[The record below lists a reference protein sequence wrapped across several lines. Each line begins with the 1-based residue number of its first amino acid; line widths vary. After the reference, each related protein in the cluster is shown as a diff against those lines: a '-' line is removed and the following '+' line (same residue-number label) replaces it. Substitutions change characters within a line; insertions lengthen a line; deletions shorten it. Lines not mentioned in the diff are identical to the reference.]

1 LQLIEGLAELFFP
14 TRCAGCELPGA
25 VLCERCREALPRVDL
40 AGACLRCGAPF
51 GYLVCTECW
60 SREWSFEAAIAVG
73 SLEAPLARAVV
84 LHKDAGERR
93 LAAVF
98 GALLAEQVATAWP
111 DWAECV
117 AYVPATRAALQ
128 RRGFDHG
135 RSIAISLSAELG
147 VPLADLLQRTAAR
160 DQRSLG
166 RVERAANAAG
176 TFRAIGDPP
185 HRVLL
190 TDDVFTTGATLDA
203 AAAVLLGEGAEAVRV
218 ASVARAW

>member
-1 LQLIEGLAELFFP
+1 MRLAEGLAELLFP

-25 VLCERCREALPRVDL
+25 VLCDTCRDDLPVI
-40 AGACLRCGAPF
+40 AKPGACPRCGAPF

-60 SREWSFEAAIAVG
+60 SREWAFEAAVAVG

-98 GALLAEQVATAWP
+98 GSLLAEQVTAAWP
-111 DWAECV
+111 DWADSV
-117 AYVPATRAALQ
+117 AYIPATRAALR

-135 RSIAISLSAELG
+135 RGIASALATELSI
-147 VPLADLLQRTAAR
+147 PLAEVLGRSAAR

-166 RVERAANAAG
+166 RDERAANAAG
-176 TFRAIGDPP
+176 TFRVLGHPGR
-185 HRVLL
+185 RVLL
-190 TDDVFTTGATLDA
+190 VDDVFTTGSTLDA
-203 AAAVLLGEGAEAVRV
+203 AAGVLLSAGAESVRV
-218 ASVARAW
+218 GAVARAW

>member
-1 LQLIEGLAELFFP
+1 MRLVEGLAELLFP

-25 VLCERCREALPRVDL
+25 VLCDRCRDELPRVDPV
-40 AGACLRCGAPF
+40 GACLRCGAPF
-51 GYLVCTECW
+51 GHLVCTECW
-60 SREWSFEAAIAVG
+60 SREWSFEAALAVG

-98 GALLAEQVATAWP
+98 GALLAEQVSLAWP
-111 DWAECV
+111 GWAECV
-117 AYVPATRAALQ
+117 AYVPATKAALQ

-135 RSIAISLSAELG
+135 RAIAASLARELR
-147 VPLADLLQRTAAR
+147 VPLAEVLQRSAAR

-166 RVERAANAAG
+166 RAERAANAAG
-176 TFRAIGDPP
+176 TFRALGASP

-203 AAAVLLGEGAEAVRV
+203 AAEVLLSAGAEAVRV
-218 ASVARAW
+218 AAVARAW